1 LEKKS
6 LQGAVNEL
14 KGRMLELMVYRAL
27 NKYRKTAQPIADFRQ
42 KVRPIDEN
50 AQVLQK
56 LLTAVSTSRFEI
68 IFSNYSLQLPQ
79 ATGVELDVLALGEDA
94 ASCWALVFEVK
105 NRDEKHRPL
114 KKEAEL
120 FVGNVQKVK
129 HWLAQKQKEIL
140 FVCPVYLSAK
150 GFDSEIERWL
160 QGQGVLTA
168 DLAFF
173 EPAEIERGSSKK

>member
-68 IFSNYSLQLPQ
+68 IF
-79 ATGVELDVLALGEDA
+79 
-94 ASCWALVFEVK
+94 
-105 NRDEKHRPL
+105 
-114 KKEAEL
+114 
-120 FVGNVQKVK
+120 
-129 HWLAQKQKEIL
+129 
-140 FVCPVYLSAK
+140 
-150 GFDSEIERWL
+150 
-160 QGQGVLTA
+160 
-168 DLAFF
+168 
-173 EPAEIERGSSKK
+173 